1 MADNYFE
8 VSRKVYFSD
17 TDSLGIVYYSRH
29 LEWLEMAR
37 IEFLTKIY
45 KPVTQMMAQDKICFL
60 PVSVHINYKTPA
72 IFEDV
77 LKIKLF
83 FREIEKYKLTLMNLV
98 FKENNGKEVLVSE
111 TEMTMLCINT
121 EKGNRPARIPDFLL
135 EKFQNW
141 QVKQNTYRE
150 VEHRNTA

>member
-1 MADNYFE
+1 MAGNVFE
-8 VSRKVYFSD
+8 VSQKVYFSD

-60 PVSVHINYKTPA
+60 PISVHINYKTSA
-72 IFEDV
+72 VFEDV

-83 FREIEKYKLTLMNLV
+83 FREIEKHKLILMNLV
-98 FKENNGKEVLVSE
+98 FKENNGKEILVSE
-111 TEMTMLCINT
+111 TEMTMLCINI
-121 EKGNRPARIPDFLL
+121 EKGNRPAKIPDFLI
-135 EKFQNW
+135 KTFQDW
-141 QVKQNTYRE
+141 QNKHYTYRE
-150 VEHRNTA
+150 LNITA

>member
-1 MADNYFE
+1 MASNIFE
-8 VSRKVYFSD
+8 ISRKVYFSD

-60 PVSVHINYKTPA
+60 PISVHINYKTPA
-72 IFEDV
+72 VFENE

-83 FREIEKYKLTLMNLV
+83 FREIEKYKLTLINLV

-111 TEMTMLCINT
+111 TEMTMLCINIA
-121 EKGNRPARIPDFLL
+121 KGNRPVKIPDTLM
-135 EKFQNW
+135 EIFQNW
-141 QVKQNTYRE
+141 QIKHYTYRE
-150 VEHRNTA
+150 LNITA